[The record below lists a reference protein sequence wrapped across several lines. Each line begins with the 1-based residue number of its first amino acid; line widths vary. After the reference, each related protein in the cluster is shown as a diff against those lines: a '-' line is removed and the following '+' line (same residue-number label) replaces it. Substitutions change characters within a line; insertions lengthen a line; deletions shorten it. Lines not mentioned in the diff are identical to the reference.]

1 MQTLSVDRLVGQV
14 LGNYRVEQLLGRGR
28 LNAVFLARNMA
39 TQNQGALT
47 LFMIP
52 DNFSPDARTRF
63 LQRFHKA
70 SAALVA
76 LRHEH
81 ILPVYEGGEYIGYPY
96 LVTPYMMNGSLA
108 DIIKRKGH
116 LDYERVRDIL
126 EQVVAGL
133 EYAHNKG
140 VIHGTLKPSNIV
152 LSAEQ
157 TMMVAGFGLM
167 HIQQM
172 RGVERSDQS
181 YGHLLS
187 IANTFLVAPEYIAPE
202 IVQGQ
207 YIDKRSDVY
216 ALGAILFELLSGQP
230 PFTGSDP
237 LSVAKQ
243 HVESPV
249 PSLRALCPELPV
261 ALESV
266 VNQAL
271 ERDPARRFQ
280 RASELAEAFDQVS
293 RGATGP
299 LSRLEEKV
307 KPSSGQRNER
317 VQPMPM
323 EGSTTKNWQFTP
335 PIVTGKVLAVP
346 PAMKKPERPATS
358 AQSRPQLGDQERTA
372 ASTQRRPQSG
382 DQERPATSAQR
393 RPQPGDMDSW
403 QTRPSTDMDDMP
415 AMRPSTRSSS
425 LNVSAR
431 MPAVEPRER
440 ATRYDPEVIQTEDIQ
455 FSAPL
460 PTVPP
465 QRRRA
470 EIAQS
475 EDMQFSAPLLATP
488 PQRRKAET
496 AADEEWWRN
505 SAQPSQDLRLPPGFD
520 DQWTPDGTPVTGILR
535 NPRSTPLKRPARN
548 VKRRRVVAF
557 LASAGVAVAVG
568 AVVVNS
574 RLIQMAGN
582 AMQQGAQTA
591 NNGAATTSAGKTGAQ
606 QGKAV
611 PTSGSQKQNG
621 AKTGTIIGTT
631 TLAANSFLAF
641 TNPADKKDSLLI
653 HLPDGTFVAYERACT
668 HQGVNVNYDPA
679 THLLVC
685 PLHGAI
691 FNPAQ
696 NAAVVQEPEVQPTP
710 TIPPLPKVAIKVN
723 GDGTITAV

>member
-28 LNAVFLARNMA
+28 LNAVFLARNIA
-39 TQNQGALT
+39 TQKQGALT

-52 DNFSPDARTRF
+52 DNFSSDARTRF

-81 ILPVYEGGEYIGYPY
+81 ILPVYEGGEYVGYPY
-96 LVTPYMMNGSLA
+96 LVTPYMMSGSLA
-108 DIIKRKGH
+108 DIIKRKGRLAH
-116 LDYERVRDIL
+116 ERVRDIL

-172 RGVERSDQS
+172 RGVERSDQP

-216 ALGAILFELLSGQP
+216 ALGAILFEMLSGQP

-243 HVESPV
+243 HVENPV
-249 PSLRALCPELPV
+249 PSLRALCPDLPV

-299 LSRLEEKV
+299 LYRLEERA

-317 VQPMPM
+317 VQAMPM

-335 PIVTGKVLAVP
+335 PIVTGKVPAIP
-346 PAMKKPERPATS
+346 PAIKKPERP
-358 AQSRPQLGDQERTA
+358 A

-382 DQERPATSAQR
+382 DQERPAASTQR
-393 RPQPGDMDSW
+393 RPQPGNMDSW
-403 QTRPSTDMDDMP
+403 QARPSTDMEDMP
-415 AMRPSTRSSS
+415 VRRPSTRSSS
-425 LNVSAR
+425 LNVSAK

-440 ATRYDPEVIQTEDIQ
+440 SARYDPEAIETEDIQ

-470 EIAQS
+470 EIARL
-475 EDMQFSAPLLATP
+475 EDDIQFSAPLPATP

-496 AADEEWWRN
+496 AAADEWWRN
-505 SAQPSQDLRLPPGFD
+505 SAQPSQDLQLPPGFD
-520 DQWTPDGTPVTGILR
+520 DQWTPDGRLVTGTLG
-535 NPRSTPLKRPARN
+535 NPRSTTLKRPSRN
-548 VKRRRVVAF
+548 VNRRRVVAF
-557 LASAGVAVAVG
+557 LASAGVAAAVG

-582 AMQQGAQTA
+582 AMQQGISTA
-591 NNGAATTSAGKTGAQ
+591 NNGAATASAGKTGAQ

-621 AKTGTIIGTT
+621 AKTGTGATIGTT

-710 TIPPLPKVAIKVN
+710 TIQPLKKIAIKVN